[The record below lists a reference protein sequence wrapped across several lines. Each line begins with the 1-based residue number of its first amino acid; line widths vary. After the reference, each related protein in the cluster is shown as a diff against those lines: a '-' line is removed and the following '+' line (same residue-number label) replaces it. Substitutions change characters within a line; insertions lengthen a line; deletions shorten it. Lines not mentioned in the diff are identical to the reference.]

1 MAGLMTNVF
10 VGFLLWVGATLCSA
24 QEPAALVKVTVD
36 GLAYMGDTDT
46 MQAAKERAMKD
57 AERKAVEQGT
67 GLYIESYSKVHN
79 YMTVEDEIKSMAAGY
94 IVSKKVLIDAMESDP
109 PRYHV
114 QIEADVKC
122 GDLSQLTAD
131 VQEEQKTKA
140 LPASYAYQMIFEEKT
155 ADGSWQA
162 KQVRNGEV
170 VHVGDRLQLEMQPAN
185 ACHLIMVLENGQG
198 GIERLFPATGKMD
211 NRVQAGQSVRA
222 PVDQPWR
229 VFNEKDIGRTTVY
242 LFAAHHNPMQLNWLL
257 EKAEHGGSAA
267 DIQAFKQLVQS
278 LQKRQTAIRR
288 STQVHRGERRNLRSG
303 EKMTG
308 NGILVKAFRVE
319 VQP

>member
-1 MAGLMTNVF
+1 MAEAMTNVF
-10 VGFLLWVGATLCSA
+10 IGCWLWIGVAACSA
-24 QEPAALVKVTVD
+24 QEPAAVVKVTVD

-46 MQAAKERAMKD
+46 IQAAKERAMKD

-79 YMTVEDEIKSMAAGY
+79 YMTVEDEIKSLAAGY
-94 IVSKKVLIDAMESDP
+94 IVSKKVLIDALESDP

-122 GDLSQLTAD
+122 GDLSQLSAAA
-131 VQEEQKTKA
+131 QEEQKTKA
-140 LPASYAYQMIFEEKT
+140 LPASYVYQMAFETKT

-170 VHVGDRLQLEMQPAN
+170 VRVGDRLQLEMQPAN
-185 ACHLIMVLENGQG
+185 PCHLIIVLENGRG
-198 GIERLFPATGKMD
+198 RIERLFPAPGQME

-222 PVDQPWR
+222 PVDPPWR
-229 VFNEKDIGRTTVY
+229 VFDEQDIGNTTVY
-242 LFAAHHNPMQLNWLL
+242 LFAAQHNPMQLNWLL
-257 EKAEHGGSAA
+257 EKAEQGGSET
-267 DIQAFKQLVQS
+267 DIQAFKKFVQG
-278 LQKRQTAIRR
+278 LQKRQTALRR
-288 STQVHRGERRNLRSG
+288 TTPLHRGERRNLRSG
-303 EKMTG
+303 EKVTG
-308 NGILVKAFRVE
+308 AGILVKAFRVE

>member
-1 MAGLMTNVF
+1 MTGSMTNVF
-10 VGFLLWVGATLCSA
+10 IGFLLWLGATVCSA

-67 GLYIESYSKVHN
+67 GLYIESYSRVHN

-94 IVSKKVLIDAMESDP
+94 IVSKKVLIDAMETDP

-122 GDLSQLTAD
+122 GDLSKLTAD
-131 VQEEQKTKA
+131 VQEEQKTKTV
-140 LPASYAYQMIFEEKT
+140 PASYVFQMTFESKS

-162 KQVRNGEV
+162 KQVRNGEIV
-170 VHVGDRLQLEMQPAN
+170 RVGDRLQLEMQPAN

-198 GIERLFPATGKMD
+198 RIERLFPATGQMD
-211 NRVQAGQSVRA
+211 NQVQAGQSVRA
-222 PVDQPWR
+222 PVDPPWR
-229 VFNEKDIGRTTVY
+229 VFDEQDIGRTTVY
-242 LFAAHHNPMQLNWLL
+242 LFAAQHNPMQLNWLL
-257 EKAEHGGSAA
+257 EKAEHGGSET
-267 DIQAFKQLVQS
+267 DIQAFKKLVQA
-278 LQKRQTAIRR
+278 LQKRQTALRR
-288 STQVHRGERRNLRSG
+288 SSPVHRGERRNLRSG
-303 EKMTG
+303 EKVAG
-308 NGILVKAFRVE
+308 SGILVKAFRVE